1 MPEVGCNNTIA
12 MFFLW
17 VFGHFDFLLQVLGQ
31 EADPGGLVW
40 VRYLKPW
47 NWDGKQAWKWEDAA
61 SYLMEYQVPAADV
74 LRKMEDV
81 QLHDDG
87 NFCFLHFQLKFRF
100 SHWDRERK
108 CSVFSP
114 LWCCFS
120 FSKQGHTFYF

>member
-12 MFFLW
+12 IFFLQ
-17 VFGHFDFLLQVLGQ
+17 VTGHFDFLLQVLRQ
-31 EADPGGLVW
+31 EADPGGSVW

-87 NFCFLHFQLKFRF
+87 IILFY
-100 SHWDRERK
+100 
-108 CSVFSP
+108 VFN
-114 LWCCFS
+114 
-120 FSKQGHTFYF
+120 